1 MFGVAIYT
9 PNWAVT
15 IVTLCLETT
24 ISFHFWSI
32 LLQGQIKRVRYTSE
46 CTEYWRMTSFGLFT
60 TIQSGMNVKVSNHQG
75 LTLPSEWAHQDNS
88 NYCLAT
94 ILRSQF
100 SWLAKTLA
108 EFYIH
113 HSSWVLGS
121 QSCSKWN
128 PHMYLKL
135 SWHPYFC
142 WLARTISKLM
152 PGIKL
157 TLFKTALQSMI
168 NDRLKSF
175 AKVLARP

>member
-1 MFGVAIYT
+1 MTG
-9 PNWAVT
+9 
-15 IVTLCLETT
+15 
-24 ISFHFWSI
+24 SK
-32 LLQGQIKRVRYTSE
+32 LLLI
-46 CTEYWRMTSFGLFT
+46 
-60 TIQSGMNVKVSNHQG
+60 
-75 LTLPSEWAHQDNS
+75 
-88 NYCLAT
+88 
-94 ILRSQF
+94 
-100 SWLAKTLA
+100 

-113 HSSWVLGS
+113 HRLESCVLGS
-121 QSCSKWN
+121 QPCSKWN

-175 AKVLARP
+175 AKPLLNMFGIHL